1 MTRLKVFAATA
12 ILPMMIATPVFA
24 QAAVQE
30 PGLYAFYHPDGD
42 VLEANRRWPR
52 QPAGAMASVPS
63 GNDAYA
69 SMDSNR
75 NTSSCALD
83 AQLRD
88 AMQIEL
94 RRMLRRLGVTTV
106 FVTHDQHEAFTMSDR
121 VAVVSAGELQQ
132 FDTPSAIYNRPKTP
146 FVAEFIGQVNCFEG
160 TFRGCEGRGTVALEG
175 RDEPILAEMNGD
187 DIPPGNRVQV
197 MVRPERIVVAL
208 AGVSPGRNTQSG
220 IVSDIVF
227 SGEKVSIFI
236 DTAIGPMEVHQ
247 FSASTK
253 NGTSIAIGQP
263 LVVTWDPVDTMVFRA
278 R

>member
-1 MTRLKVFAATA
+1 MEMF
-12 ILPMMIATPVFA
+12 
-24 QAAVQE
+24 
-30 PGLYAFYHPDGD
+30 
-42 VLEANRRWPR
+42 LEANRPWPR

-69 SMDSNR
+69 SMDTSANA
-75 NTSSCALD
+75 SSCALD

-121 VAVVSAGELQQ
+121 VAVMSAGELQQ
-132 FDTPSAIYNRPKTP
+132 FNTPSAIYNRPKTP
-146 FVAEFIGQVNCFEG
+146 FGAEFIGQVNRFEG
-160 TFRGCEGRGTVALEG
+160 TIRGCEERGTVVLVEG
-175 RDEPILAEMNGD
+175 RDEPILAEMSGD
-187 DIPPGNRVQV
+187 DTPPGNRVQV
-197 MVRPERIVVAL
+197 MVRPERIVIAS
-208 AGVSPGRNTQSG
+208 AGPSASRNAQSG